1 MLHIT
6 NGDSTAISLRRSGI
20 PGVFLAWRDV
30 LHDGPV
36 PAGLTLEQLSEVR
49 ARFLAERGWSSYEDA
64 LEEFRARDSILERF
78 RNEREVVLWF
88 EHDLYD
94 QLQVLQ
100 ILGWLAEQERGKTIL
115 SLIAIDSFPERASF
129 HGLGELT
136 PVELSSLFPQRRPIT
151 SEMLTLAHEAWD
163 AFRSP
168 DPTTIERVLAGD
180 TSALPFLAGALK
192 RHLQEF
198 PSVTSGLSRTERQ
211 IPETLAAGP
220 MRPVPLFV
228 AAQRK
233 EEAPFMGDWSFWQF
247 VYDLSQGSSPL
258 VIRQDGGA
266 FVLPVFSS
274 GTAGQTAFLEQELL
288 LTEQGNAV
296 LAGQVDWMQL
306 HGIDRWLG
314 GVHLSG
320 HEPAWR
326 WDQAQGHV
334 VVMPPATP

>member
-36 PAGLTLEQLSEVR
+36 PAGSSLQQLSEVR

-94 QLQVLQ
+94 QLQLLQ
-100 ILGWLAEQERGKTIL
+100 ILGWLAEQERGKTTL
-115 SLIAIDSFPERASF
+115 SLIAIDSFPEHASF

-136 PVELSSLFPQRRPIT
+136 PAELSSLFPQKRPIT
-151 SEMLTLAHEAWD
+151 SAMLTLANEAWG

-168 DPTTIERVLAGD
+168 DPTMVGRLLADD

-198 PSVTSGLSRTERQ
+198 PSVTRGLSRTERQ
-211 IPETLAAGP
+211 ILETLAAGP
-220 MRPVPLFV
+220 MRPLPLFV
-228 AAQRK
+228 ATQRM

-247 VYDLSQGSSPL
+247 VYDLSQGPTPL
-258 VIRQDGGA
+258 VVRKDDGA

-274 GTAGQTAFLEQELL
+274 STAGQTAFLEQELV
-288 LTEQGNAV
+288 LTEQGRSV
-296 LAGQVDWMQL
+296 LADQRDWMQL

-314 GVHLSG
+314 GVHLRG

-326 WDQAQGHV
+326 WDETQERV
-334 VVMPPATP
+334 VAMP

>member
-36 PAGLTLEQLSEVR
+36 PAGLSLQQLSEVR

-64 LEEFRARDSILERF
+64 LEEFRARDNILERF

-94 QLQVLQ
+94 QLQLLQ

-136 PVELSSLFPQRRPIT
+136 PAQLSSLFPQRRLIT
-151 SEMLTLAHEAWD
+151 PAMLTLAQVAWD

-168 DPTTIERVLAGD
+168 DPLMIERVLADD
-180 TSALPFLAGALK
+180 TSALPFLVGALK

-211 IPETLAAGP
+211 LLEALAAGP

-228 AAQRK
+228 AAQRM
-233 EEAPFMGDWSFWQF
+233 EEAPFLGDWPFWQY
-247 VYDLSQGSSPL
+247 VYDLSQGPSPL
-258 VIRQDGGA
+258 VTREDGVA
-266 FVLPVFSS
+266 FVLPAFSS
-274 GTAGQTAFLEQELL
+274 GAAGQTAFLEQELL

-296 LAGQVDWMQL
+296 LAGQGDWMRL

-314 GVHLSG
+314 GVHLRD

-326 WDQAQGHV
+326 WDETRRRV
-334 VVMPPATP
+334 VAAPSV

>member
-36 PAGLTLEQLSEVR
+36 PAGLSLRRLSDVR
-49 ARFLAERGWSSYEDA
+49 ARFLAERGWSTYEDA

-94 QLQVLQ
+94 QLQLMQ
-100 ILGWLAEQERGKTIL
+100 ILDWLAGQERGKTIL
-115 SLIAIDSFPERASF
+115 SVIAIDSFPERDPF

-136 PVELSSLFPQRRPIT
+136 PAQLSSLFPKRRPIT
-151 SEMLTLAHEAWD
+151 PAMLTLAYEVWD

-168 DPTTIERVLAGD
+168 DPTVIERVLARD
-180 TSALPFLAGALK
+180 TLALPFLAGALK

-211 IPETLAAGP
+211 LLETLAAGP
-220 MRPVPLFV
+220 MRPVPLFI

-233 EEAPFMGDWSFWQF
+233 EEAPFMGDWSFWQYA
-247 VYDLSQGSSPL
+247 YDLSQGPTPL
-258 VIRQDGGA
+258 VVRQDGGA
-266 FVLPVFSS
+266 FLLPAFSG
-274 GTAGQTAFLEQELL
+274 GTVGQTAFLEQELL
-288 LTEQGNAV
+288 LTEQGNSV
-296 LAGQVDWMQL
+296 LAGQGDWMQL

-314 GVHLSG
+314 GVHLRG
-320 HEPAWR
+320 HEPSWR
-326 WDQAQGHV
+326 WDQAPGRV
-334 VVMPPATP
+334 VAMPSTAS

>member
-36 PAGLTLEQLSEVR
+36 PAGLSLQQLSEVR

-64 LEEFRARDSILERF
+64 IEEFRARNGALEGF
-78 RNEREVVLWF
+78 RNEHEVVLWF

-94 QLQVLQ
+94 QLQLLQ
-100 ILGWLAEQERGKTIL
+100 ILDWLAGQEHGKTIL
-115 SLIAIDSFPERASF
+115 SLIAIDSFPELASF
-129 HGLGELT
+129 HGLGELA
-136 PVELSSLFPQRRPIT
+136 PAQLSSLFPKRRPIT
-151 SEMLTLAHEAWD
+151 TAMLTLAHAAWD

-168 DPTTIERVLAGD
+168 DPTRIERLLATD

-198 PSVTSGLSRTERQ
+198 PSVTSGLSRTDSQLLEELT
-211 IPETLAAGP
+211 IGP
-220 MRPVPLFV
+220 NRPIPLFV
-228 AAQRK
+228 ATQRK
-233 EEAPFMGDWSFWQF
+233 EEAPFLGDWSFWQY
-247 VYDLSQGSSPL
+247 VYDLSQVSTPL
-258 VIRQDGGA
+258 VVRQDGGA
-266 FVLPVFSS
+266 FVLPAFSNT
-274 GTAGQTAFLEQELL
+274 TARQTAFLEQELV
-288 LTEQGNAV
+288 LTELGRSV
-296 LAGQVDWMQL
+296 LASQQDWMQL

-326 WDQAQGHV
+326 WDQTQGRV
-334 VVMPPATP
+334 VAMP

>member
-36 PAGLTLEQLSEVR
+36 PAGLSLRQLSEVR
-49 ARFLAERGWSSYEDA
+49 SRFLAERGWSSYEDA

-94 QLQVLQ
+94 QLQLLQ
-100 ILGWLAEQERGKTIL
+100 ILGWLAEQERLATLL
-115 SLIAIDSFPERASF
+115 SLIAIDSFPDRASF

-136 PVELSSLFPQRRPIT
+136 PAELSSLFPQRRPIT
-151 SEMLTLAHEAWD
+151 TAMLTLAHEAWD

-168 DPTTIERVLAGD
+168 DPTMIERVLARD

-211 IPETLAAGP
+211 ILEALAAGP
-220 MRPVPLFV
+220 MRPLPLFV
-228 AAQRK
+228 AAQRM
-233 EEAPFMGDWSFWQF
+233 EEAPFLGDWPFWQH
-247 VYDLSQGSSPL
+247 VYDLSQGPSPL

-274 GTAGQTAFLEQELL
+274 GAAGQTAFLEQEFV
-288 LTEQGNAV
+288 LTEQGRTV
-296 LAGQVDWMQL
+296 LAGQGDWMQL

-314 GVHLSG
+314 GVHLRG
-320 HEPAWR
+320 HEPSWR
-326 WDQAQGHV
+326 WDQAQGQV
-334 VVMPPATP
+334 VAMPSAAS

>member
-36 PAGLTLEQLSEVR
+36 PAGLSLRQLSEVR

-78 RNEREVVLWF
+78 RGEREVVLWF

-94 QLQVLQ
+94 QLQLLQ
-100 ILGWLAEQERGKTIL
+100 ILDWLVEQERGKTIL
-115 SLIAIDSFPERASF
+115 SLIAIDSFPEHASF

-136 PVELSSLFPQRRPIT
+136 PVQLGSLFPNRRPIT
-151 SEMLTLAHEAWD
+151 TAMLTLAHVAWD

-168 DPTTIERVLAGD
+168 DPTMIGRLLASD

-211 IPETLAAGP
+211 LLEALTTNSL
-220 MRPVPLFV
+220 RPIPLFV
-228 AAQRK
+228 AAQRM
-233 EEAPFMGDWSFWQF
+233 EEAPFLGDWSFWQY
-247 VYDLSQGSSPL
+247 VYDLSKGPTPL
-258 VIRQDGGA
+258 VVRQDGGA
-266 FVLPVFSS
+266 FVLPLFSS
-274 GTAGQTAFLEQELL
+274 STARQTAFLEQELV
-288 LTEQGNAV
+288 LTEQGRSV
-296 LAGQVDWMQL
+296 LADQEDWMRL

-326 WDQAQGHV
+326 WDQTQERV
-334 VVMPPATP
+334 VAMP

>member
-20 PGVFLAWRDV
+20 PGVFLAWRDL

-36 PAGLTLEQLSEVR
+36 PAGLSLRQLSEAR

-78 RNEREVVLWF
+78 RNEREIVLWF

-94 QLQVLQ
+94 QLQLLQ
-100 ILGWLAEQERGKTIL
+100 ILDWLAEQERGKTIL
-115 SLIAIDSFPERASF
+115 SLIAIDSFPGRSSF

-136 PVELSSLFPQRRPIT
+136 PAELSSLFPQRRPIT
-151 SEMLTLAHEAWD
+151 NAMLTLAHAAWD

-168 DPTTIERVLAGD
+168 DPTMIERVLARD
-180 TSALPFLAGALK
+180 TSALPFLAAALK

-198 PSVTSGLSRTERQ
+198 PSVTSGLSRTEHQ
-211 IPETLAAGP
+211 LLEALAAGP

-228 AAQRK
+228 ATQRM
-233 EEAPFMGDWSFWQF
+233 EETPFMGDWSLWQF
-247 VYDLSQGSSPL
+247 VYDLSHGPSPL
-258 VIRQDGGA
+258 VVRQDGGA
-266 FVLPVFSS
+266 FVRPAFSS
-274 GTAGQTAFLEQELL
+274 STAGQTAFLEQELL
-288 LTEQGNAV
+288 LAEQGHTV
-296 LAGQVDWMQL
+296 LAGQGDWMRL

-326 WDQAQGHV
+326 WNQPQERV
-334 VVMPPATP
+334 VAMPSAAS

>member
-36 PAGLTLEQLSEVR
+36 PAGLSLQQLSEVR

-78 RNEREVVLWF
+78 GNEREVVLWF

-94 QLQVLQ
+94 QLQLSQ
-100 ILGWLAEQERGKTIL
+100 ILDWLAEQERGKTIL
-115 SLIAIDSFPERASF
+115 SLIAIDSFPERSSF

-136 PVELSSLFPQRRPIT
+136 PAQLSSLFPKRRSIT
-151 SEMLTLAHEAWD
+151 SAMLTLAQIAWD

-168 DPTTIERVLAGD
+168 DPMMIERVLAHD

-211 IPETLAAGP
+211 LLEALAAGP
-220 MRPVPLFV
+220 MRPLPLFV
-228 AAQRK
+228 AAQRM

-247 VYDLSQGSSPL
+247 VYDLSHGPTPL

-266 FVLPVFSS
+266 FELPVFSS
-274 GTAGQTAFLEQELL
+274 GTAGQAAFLDQELL
-288 LTEQGNAV
+288 LTEVGRTV
-296 LAGQVDWMQL
+296 LLSKGDWMRL

-326 WDQAQGHV
+326 WNQAQERLV
-334 VVMPPATP
+334 AMPPVAP

>member
-6 NGDSTAISLRRSGI
+6 NGDATAISLRRSGI

-36 PAGLTLEQLSEVR
+36 PAGLSLQQLSEVR

-94 QLQVLQ
+94 QLQLLQ
-100 ILGWLAEQERGKTIL
+100 ILGWLAEQDRGKTKL
-115 SLIAIDSFPERASF
+115 SVIAIDSFPGRASF

-136 PVELSSLFPQRRPIT
+136 PAQLSSLFPKRRPIT
-151 SEMLTLAHEAWD
+151 PAMLTLAHEAWD
-163 AFRSP
+163 DYCSP
-168 DPTTIERVLAGD
+168 DPSAIERVLARD

-198 PSVTSGLSRTERQ
+198 PSVTNGLSRTERQ
-211 IPETLAAGP
+211 ILEALAAGP
-220 MRPVPLFV
+220 MRPISLFV
-228 AAQRK
+228 ATQRK

-247 VYDLSQGSSPL
+247 AYDLSQSPSPL
-258 VIRQDGGA
+258 VIRQNGGA
-266 FVLPVFSS
+266 FQLSRFSS
-274 GTAGQTAFLEQELL
+274 DTARQPEFLEQELL

-296 LAGQVDWMQL
+296 LAGQGDWMQM

-314 GVHLSG
+314 GVHLRG
-320 HEPAWR
+320 HQPAWR
-326 WDQAQGHV
+326 WDQTLGQV
-334 VVMPPATP
+334 VAMPPAAS

>member
-36 PAGLTLEQLSEVR
+36 PAALSLQELSEVR

-64 LEEFRARDSILERF
+64 LEEFRARDGILERF

-94 QLQVLQ
+94 QLQLLQ
-100 ILGWLAEQERGKTIL
+100 ILDWLAGQERGKTIL
-115 SLIAIDSFPERASF
+115 SLIAIDSFPDRASF

-136 PVELSSLFPQRRPIT
+136 PAQLSSLFPKKRPIT
-151 SEMLTLAHEAWD
+151 PAMLTLAHEAWD
-163 AFRSP
+163 AFCSP
-168 DPTTIERVLAGD
+168 DPSAIERVLARD

-211 IPETLAAGP
+211 LLETLATGP
-220 MRPVPLFV
+220 MPPIPLFV

-233 EEAPFMGDWSFWQF
+233 EEAPFIGDWSFWQF
-247 VYDLSQGSSPL
+247 VYDLSQGPTPL
-258 VIRQDGGA
+258 VVRQDGGA

-274 GTAGQTAFLEQELL
+274 STAGQTAFLEQELV
-288 LTEQGNAV
+288 LTEQGRSI
-296 LAGQVDWMQL
+296 LSGQGDWLRL

-326 WDQAQGHV
+326 WDQAQERV
-334 VVMPPATP
+334 VAMPSAAS

>member
-36 PAGLTLEQLSEVR
+36 PAGLSLQQLSAVR

-64 LEEFRARDSILERF
+64 LEEFRARDGILERF
-78 RNEREVVLWF
+78 RNEEEVALWF

-94 QLQVLQ
+94 QLQLLQ
-100 ILGWLAEQERGKTIL
+100 ILGWLADQERGKTIL
-115 SLIAIDSFPERASF
+115 SLLAIDSFPERASF

-136 PVELSSLFPQRRPIT
+136 PVELSSLFPQRHPIT
-151 SEMLTLAHEAWD
+151 TAMLTLAHAGWD

-168 DPTTIERVLAGD
+168 DPTMIEALLARD
-180 TSALPFLAGALK
+180 TSALPFLAGALN

-198 PSVTSGLSRTERQ
+198 PSMTGGLSRTERQ
-211 IPETLAAGP
+211 LLEALATGP

-228 AAQRK
+228 AAQGK
-233 EEAPFMGDWSFWQF
+233 EEAPFMGDWSFWQYVF
-247 VYDLSQGSSPL
+247 DLSQGPNPL
-258 VIRQDGGA
+258 VSRQDGRA
-266 FVLPVFSS
+266 FVLPAFSTS
-274 GTAGQTAFLEQELL
+274 ATRQSAFLEQELL
-288 LTEQGNAV
+288 LTQQGRSV
-296 LAGQVDWMQL
+296 LAGQEDWMRL

-314 GVHLSG
+314 GVHLSS

-326 WDQAQGHV
+326 WDQTQGRLV
-334 VVMPPATP
+334 AMPAETS

>member
-36 PAGLTLEQLSEVR
+36 PAGLSLQQLSEVR

-78 RNEREVVLWF
+78 GNEHEVVLWF

-94 QLQVLQ
+94 QLQLLQ
-100 ILGWLAEQERGKTIL
+100 ILGWLAEQDPGKTIL

-136 PVELSSLFPQRRPIT
+136 PAQLSSLFPQRRQIT
-151 SEMLTLAHEAWD
+151 PAMLTLAHAAWD

-168 DPTTIERVLAGD
+168 DPTLIERALARD
-180 TSALPFLAGALK
+180 TSALPFLAAALT

-211 IPETLAAGP
+211 ILEELAADP

-233 EEAPFMGDWSFWQF
+233 EEAPFLGDWPFWQYI
-247 VYDLSQGSSPL
+247 YDMSQGPTPL
-258 VIRQDGGA
+258 VIRKDGGA
-266 FVLPVFSS
+266 FVLPAFSS
-274 GTAGQTAFLEQELL
+274 GAAGQTAFLEQEIL
-288 LTEQGNAV
+288 LTELGRSV
-296 LAGQVDWMQL
+296 LAGQEDWMRL

-326 WDQAQGHV
+326 WDQTQRRV
-334 VVMPPATP
+334 VATPPA

>member
-36 PAGLTLEQLSEVR
+36 PAGLSLRQLSEVR

-78 RNEREVVLWF
+78 RNDREVVLWF

-94 QLQVLQ
+94 QLQLLQ
-100 ILGWLAEQERGKTIL
+100 ILDWLAEQERGKTIV
-115 SLIAIDSFPERASF
+115 SLIAIDSFPDRASF
-129 HGLGELT
+129 RGLGELSPT
-136 PVELSSLFPQRRPIT
+136 QLSSLFPKRRPIT
-151 SEMLTLAHEAWD
+151 GAMLTLAQAAWD
-163 AFRSP
+163 GIRAP
-168 DPTTIERVLAGD
+168 DPTMIERVLARD

-211 IPETLAAGP
+211 LLETLATGP

-228 AAQRK
+228 AAQRM
-233 EEAPFMGDWSFWQF
+233 EEAPYLGDWPFWQY
-247 VYDLSQGSSPL
+247 VYDLSQGPSPL
-258 VIRQDGGA
+258 VIRKDGGA
-266 FVLPVFSS
+266 FVLPTFSS
-274 GTAGQTAFLEQELL
+274 STARQTAFLEQEVL
-288 LTEQGNAV
+288 LTEPGRSV
-296 LAGQVDWMQL
+296 LASQRDWMQL
-306 HGIDRWLG
+306 HGIERWLG
-314 GVHLSG
+314 GVHLRG

-326 WDQAQGHV
+326 WDQAQGRV
-334 VVMPPATP
+334 VAAPSA